1 MVSKPD
7 IEEEIINNTPYQ
19 LIFIDNEDDDS
30 FLREIKTAD
39 AIVTADK
46 RITRDMINTMQCC
59 KVIVRQGIGFD
70 SIDIQA
76 AKENKICVCNVPDYS
91 IEEVSEFTIALLLTM
106 ARHII
111 TYVDH
116 VKKGIWN
123 IQSIHD
129 INYYPPMRR
138 SSTQILGI
146 IGFGRIA
153 RLVAKKAKPF
163 GYKIMSFDPYV
174 DKKLADELDVELVDL
189 DTLLKNADFV
199 TINAPLTNETY
210 HVIDKKNL
218 MKMKSTA
225 YLINTARGPHVCE
238 EDLYEALKNKVIAGA
253 ALDVTETEP
262 LNKENKLLKL
272 ENLIITPHAAFFTKD
287 SFEELRI
294 RAFNEAIR
302 VLNGEKPN
310 NQVNK

>member
-1 MVSKPD
+1 M
-7 IEEEIINNTPYQ
+7 
-19 LIFIDNEDDDS
+19 
-30 FLREIKTAD
+30 
-39 AIVTADK
+39 
-46 RITRDMINTMQCC
+46 
-59 KVIVRQGIGFD
+59 
-70 SIDIQA
+70 
-76 AKENKICVCNVPDYS
+76 
-91 IEEVSEFTIALLLTM
+91 
-106 ARHII
+106 
-111 TYVDH
+111 
-116 VKKGIWN
+116 
-123 IQSIHD
+123 
-129 INYYPPMRR
+129 
-138 SSTQILGI
+138 
-146 IGFGRIA
+146 
-153 RLVAKKAKPF
+153 
-163 GYKIMSFDPYV
+163 
-174 DKKLADELDVELVDL
+174 ELVDL